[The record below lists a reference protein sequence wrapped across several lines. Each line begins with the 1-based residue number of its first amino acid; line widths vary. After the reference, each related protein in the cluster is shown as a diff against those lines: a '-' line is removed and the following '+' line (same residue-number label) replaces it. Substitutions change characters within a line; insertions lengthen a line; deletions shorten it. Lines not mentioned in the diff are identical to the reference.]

1 MGRFV
6 RLVVDRYVCSQLMMT
21 KECGRVEDV
30 RHGSREHTPRG
41 RDQIREQDAT
51 GQSRIDRDGCDVD
64 AASSATKGDGG
75 DASDGLRPGSLC
87 S

>member
-1 MGRFV
+1 VLVLPLAGRWADNNCNSDSFW
-6 RLVVDRYVCSQLMMT
+6 RSDPL
-21 KECGRVEDV
+21 GRW
-30 RHGSREHTPRG
+30 GAPRG

-51 GQSRIDRDGCDVD
+51 GQSRINRDGCDVD
-64 AASSATKGDGG
+64 AASIATKGDGG